1 MNYNDGNLDIYE
13 STYETYAYALLSNNK
28 ILYNIKHICNSN
40 IDKEFAESALE
51 NADIIVI
58 SKDDNNGIRGFM
70 CVKKNYKPFGTRQ
83 HNYLYI
89 SLICNANK
97 SSMKLISSPVKAS
110 GKDMLQ
116 WLIAYGQSNG
126 FIGIGLRAL
135 LDVIP
140 YYYKFGWRF
149 RYDCGGAEE
158 KPYIAE
164 KVRTLNTILRTLNSN
179 EKEVEKAISGF
190 KRYLPD
196 LHSNQELQSLATVNA
211 LREEV
216 EQDKELGKWWE
227 EWAQIEEGT
236 NKKYITD
243 AKDGGWLMLYCFGN
257 PNAGYSKKKTKK
269 SKPKSINK
277 PKSRNAKPK
286 SRKPKSRKPKS
297 KRR

>member
-13 STYETYAYALLSNNK
+13 STDETDAYELLSNNK
-28 ILYNIKHICNSN
+28 ILYNIKHICNQN
-40 IDKEFAESALE
+40 IDKEFAETALE
-51 NADIIVI
+51 NADIIVV
-58 SKDDNNGIRGFM
+58 SSDTNGGIRGFM
-70 CVKKNYKPFGTRQ
+70 CVEKNYKPFGSRKD
-83 HNYLYI
+83 NYLYI

-97 SSMKLISSPVKAS
+97 SSMKLRSSPVKTS

-116 WLIAYGQSNG
+116 WLITYGQTNG

-149 RYDCGGAEE
+149 RYDCNAAEE

-164 KVRTLNTILRTLNSN
+164 KVRKLNTILRTLNSN
-179 EKEVEKAISGF
+179 EEEVEKIISGF

-196 LHSNQELQSLATVNA
+196 LHSDQERQSLAAVIA

-216 EQDKELGKWWE
+216 EQDKEMGEWWE

-243 AKDGGWLMLYCFGN
+243 AKEGGWLMLYCFGN
-257 PNAGYSKKKTKK
+257 PNAGSTKKTKTR
-269 SKPKSINK
+269 NAK

-286 SRKPKSRKPKS
+286 SRNAKPKSR
-297 KRR
+297 RR